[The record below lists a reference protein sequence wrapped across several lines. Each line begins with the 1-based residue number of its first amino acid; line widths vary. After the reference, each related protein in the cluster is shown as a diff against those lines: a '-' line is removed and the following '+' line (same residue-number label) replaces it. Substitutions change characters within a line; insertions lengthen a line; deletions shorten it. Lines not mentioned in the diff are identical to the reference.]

1 VFIHQMDKVLAFMET
16 KTVFDEIRERC
27 SQVAEH
33 ARHVHI
39 AAERIP
45 ETIAPL
51 LTQALAVPTLDTTSH
66 FVGEV
71 EATIAFFTTL
81 AVVNFGSGYF
91 PHLTKR
97 PGMSGYYTIAT
108 SLTERF
114 RLQGSFTA
122 KQLAAISAA
131 DCAALFQQD
140 RSDPAI
146 AELMTLFARAW
157 NDLGEDLITRFG
169 GSFLDCIAAANHSAA
184 LLVGILAERQPL
196 FRDASHYHGIEI
208 PFYKRSQLLAS
219 DLSLALNGRGLG
231 QFDDLDQLTIFAD
244 NLVPHVL
251 RLEGILV
258 YTPELVA
265 DIEAEHPIPAGSDE
279 EIEIRACC
287 IHAVELMIEAASAAG
302 VNWTARDVDQVLWHQ
317 GQNPR
322 YKKRG
327 KRHRTRT
334 VFY

>member
-1 VFIHQMDKVLAFMET
+1 MEQ
-16 KTVFDEIRERC
+16 KTVFDEIRAQCCR
-27 SQVAEH
+27 VADR
-33 ARHVHI
+33 ARHVRI
-39 AAERIP
+39 ATERIP
-45 ETIAPL
+45 DSIAPL
-51 LTQALAVPTLDTTSH
+51 LTRSLVVPTLDTTSH

-71 EATIAFFTTL
+71 EATLAFFTTL
-81 AVVNFGSGYF
+81 AAVNFGSGYF
-91 PHLTKR
+91 PHLRKQE
-97 PGMSGYYTIAT
+97 GMSGYYTIAT
-108 SLTERF
+108 ALAERF
-114 RLQGSFTA
+114 RSQGPFTA
-122 KQLAAISAA
+122 TELADMSER
-131 DCAALFQQD
+131 DCAELFQQD

-169 GSFLDCIAAANHSAA
+169 GSFSDCIAAANHGAA
-184 LLVGILAERQPL
+184 LLVGILAEQQPL

-219 DLSLALNGRGLG
+219 DLSLALNDHGLG

-251 RLEGILV
+251 RLEGILA
-258 YTPELVA
+258 YTPALVA
-265 DIEAEHPIPAGSDE
+265 DIEAERMIPPGSDE

-317 GQNPR
+317 GQKPQ